1 MTEYKV
7 IRSRRSVIL
16 LNVEDKI
23 IGKIPTESN
32 WAVPNTD
39 NHIHLGTPGSNSTL
53 ENYIK
58 DVVGLDVIE
67 FKNNHVYDM
76 QCYGVSEKVFT
87 SLSDQGHIQLLIEE
101 NGKRSGLKEII
112 TRYMAGNGL
121 KNFDNY
127 AIFFDFKKNEIFISK
142 IKISG
147 EFATLVND
155 NKSSNEEKLREN
167 TLKTLQNAI
176 NNSNKITDVEKR
188 NAYIEAVMLTRSSS
202 FQKIYRN
209 KLLVE
214 FGCKCAICDINIKD
228 LLIASHIVAY
238 TDCKNNEERID
249 NNNGLLLCPLH
260 DSLFDKG
267 YISFDETGKVVLPPN
282 SLIRHDILKELMGVD
297 SNTKIEDKY
306 LTKER
311 VSYLKR
317 HKRKF

>member
-1 MTEYKV
+1 MADYKV
-7 IRSRRSVIL
+7 FSSRRSVIL
-16 LNVEDKI
+16 INLDDKI
-23 IGKIPTESN
+23 IGKVPTDSN
-32 WAVPNTD
+32 WTISNTD
-39 NHIHLGTPGSNSTL
+39 NHIHLGTPGSNPIL
-53 ENYIK
+53 EKYIK
-58 DVVGLDVIE
+58 DIVDLDVVE
-67 FKNNHVYDM
+67 FKDNHVFDM
-76 QCYGVSEKVFT
+76 KCYGIREKVFT
-87 SLSDQGHIQLLIEE
+87 SLSAQGHIQLLIEE

-112 TRYMAGNGL
+112 IRYMATNNL
-121 KNFDNY
+121 NNFNDY

-147 EFATLVND
+147 DFATLVND
-155 NKSSNEEKLREN
+155 NKSSNEKKLREN
-167 TLKTLQNAI
+167 TLKILQNAI

-188 NAYIEAVMLTRSSS
+188 NAYIDAVMSTRSSS

-267 YISFDETGKVVLPPN
+267 YISFDETGKVILPPD
-282 SLIRHDILKELMGVD
+282 SLISHDMLKELMGVD
-297 SNTKIEDKY
+297 SNTKIEDKH